1 MKKRS
6 TDGII
11 KHETY
16 KFPGGRNDF
25 SSQGN
30 NKASG
35 IGLKN
40 HIAEIRK
47 KMKVLRTYWKNLPT
61 QMCSNNNVA
70 AKPIIQD
77 DCWNGIDKA
86 R

>member
-1 MKKRS
+1 MKRS
-6 TDGII
+6 IAGEI

-16 KFPGGRNDF
+16 KFPGGKDAF
-25 SSQGN
+25 N
-30 NKASG
+30 NPGGHASG

-40 HIAEIRK
+40 HISDIRK
-47 KMKVLRTYWKNLPT
+47 NMKVIRTYWRNLPHH
-61 QMCSNNNVA
+61 MCSNDNVA
-70 AKPIIQD
+70 AKPIIEE